1 MKSLFLIFILLI
13 ITACSFDNKTG
24 IWKDASDV
32 LVGNKDTQSIERSN
46 SKSRFEDILIKKEI
60 FNEEKNSLNNFNL
73 DFDNSIVISNWL
85 EEFGAPNNNISNI
98 SYSGNNI
105 LTSTSRKLSRF
116 PMNNSNSDRNIIF
129 YNNNLIS
136 YDQKGKIFIYSINL
150 KKKIFEYNFY
160 KKKFKNIKKEIF
172 LIVSDDILYVSDN
185 LGYLYAINLKNNSLV
200 WAKNYG
206 IPFRSNLKIA
216 SNQLF
221 LANQDNVIYSIDI
234 KTGEKQWQFAT
245 SITFLK
251 SDFKNNFALKVINN
265 NLFFLNT
272 SGELYSINYVSQ
284 KINWI
289 YNFKASSL
297 SSNLDLFS
305 SHPLVL
311 QDNNLVVSTENSLF
325 HYNSI
330 SGIKN
335 WGFPSSTVLKPVLTS
350 NYTYILSKND
360 LLICIENKTGDVL
373 WSKNIYKNLKNSK
386 MKIKIGKFYDLKIT
400 NKKLN
405 LFSANGYLLSF
416 NYNNGNLNLM
426 KKISKN
432 GIKSKIIFLKNQMFL
447 INNKNKLLKFN

>member
-13 ITACSFDNKTG
+13 ISACSFDNKTG

-32 LVGNKDTQSIERSN
+32 LVGNKDTQSIESSN
-46 SKSRFEDILIKKEI
+46 SKSRFEDILIKKET

-73 DFDNSIVISNWL
+73 DFDSSTVISNWL

-98 SYSGNNI
+98 SYDGNNI
-105 LTSTSRKLSRF
+105 LASTSRKLSRF
-116 PMNNSNSDRNIIF
+116 PMNNNSNRNIIF

-136 YDQKGKIFIYSINL
+136 YDQKGKIFIYSIYL

-206 IPFRSNLKIA
+206 IPFRSNLKIV

-234 KTGEKQWQFAT
+234 KTGDKQWQFAT

-251 SDFKNNFALKVINN
+251 SDFKNNFALEAINN

-297 SSNLDLFS
+297 SGNLDLFL

-325 HYNSI
+325 QYNSI

-335 WGFPSSTVLKPVLTS
+335 WGFSSGTVLKPVLTS

-373 WSKNIYKNLKNSK
+373 WSQNIYKNLKNSK
-386 MKIKIGKFYDLKIT
+386 MKIKIGKFYDFKIT

-416 NYNNGNLNLM
+416 NYNNGNLNLI

-432 GIKSKIIFLKNQMFL
+432 GIRSKIVFFKNKMFL